1 MAAGSGHRLGGAAPK
16 QYQTVGDR
24 TVLRHAIDNL
34 LADPRVAGVQ
44 VVIDPAHRALYEAAV
59 VGLDLPPPALGG
71 ASRQESVRSGLAA
84 LADAGPEAVLIHDA
98 ARPFLTGDVLDRLFT
113 ALTHHD
119 GAVPALPVVD
129 SLKRGAD
136 GQINADVAR
145 AGLWRAQTPQA
156 FHFTA
161 IHGAHQATAD
171 DPTLTDD
178 AAVAQRAGLTVA
190 LVDGDETLFKI
201 TTPADLV
208 KARHWLGVAA
218 TRRIRVGQGFDVHQF
233 GAGDHVTL
241 GGVRIP
247 HDHGLI
253 GHSDADVAL
262 HAITDA
268 VLGAIADGD
277 IGQHF
282 PPSDPRWKDADS
294 TVFLRHAGQ
303 LVTTAGGRI
312 AHIDLTVIAE
322 RPRIGPHRL
331 AMARHIADTLAL
343 LPHQVSVK
351 ATTTERLGA
360 MGRGE
365 GLAALALCT
374 VEI

>member
-71 ASRQESVRSGLAA
+71 AGRQESVRSGLAA

-98 ARPFLTGDVLDRLFT
+98 ARPFLTGEVLDRLFT

-161 IHGAHQATAD
+161 IHCAHQATAD
-171 DPTLTDD
+171 DLTLTDD

-190 LVDGDETLFKI
+190 LVDGDEALFKI

-218 TRRIRVGQGFDVHQF
+218 TRRIQVGQGFDVHQF

-247 HDHGLI
+247 NDHGLI

-331 AMARHIADTLAL
+331 AMACHIADTLAL
-343 LPHQVSVK
+343 RPHQVSVK

>member
-1 MAAGSGHRLGGAAPK
+1 M
-16 QYQTVGDR
+16 
-24 TVLRHAIDNL
+24 
-34 LADPRVAGVQ
+34 
-44 VVIDPAHRALYEAAV
+44 RA
-59 VGLDLPPPALGG
+59 
-71 ASRQESVRSGLAA
+71 GLAA
-84 LADAGPEAVLIHDA
+84 LAAAAPDVVLIHDA

-113 ALTHHD
+113 GLTQYD
-119 GAVPALPVVD
+119 GAVAALPVVD

-136 GQINADVAR
+136 GQIDADVDR

-156 FHFTA
+156 FDFTA
-161 IHGAHQATAD
+161 IHEAHRTTAD
-171 DPTLTDD
+171 DPALTDD
-178 AAVAQRAGLTVA
+178 AAVARGAGLTVA
-190 LVDGDETLFKI
+190 LVDGDEALFKI

-208 KARHWLGVAA
+208 RARHWLGLAA
-218 TRRIRVGQGFDVHQF
+218 ARQIRVGQGFDVHRF
-233 GAGDHVTL
+233 GAGDHVIL
-241 GGVRIP
+241 GGVKIP

-262 HAITDA
+262 HALTDA
-268 VLGAIADGD
+268 VLGALADGD

-282 PPSDPRWKDADS
+282 PPSDPRWKDATPACS
-294 TVFLRHAGQ
+294 APRRAIGNNRRR
-303 LVTTAGGRI
+303 RI

-331 AMARHIADTLAL
+331 AMVRHIAETLDLA
-343 LPHQVSVK
+343 PHQVSVK